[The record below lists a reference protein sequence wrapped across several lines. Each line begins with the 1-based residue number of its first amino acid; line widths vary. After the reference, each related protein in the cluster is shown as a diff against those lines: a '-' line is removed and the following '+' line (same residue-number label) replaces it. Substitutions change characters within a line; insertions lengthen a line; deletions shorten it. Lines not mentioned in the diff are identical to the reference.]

1 MSNNIIAEEVVL
13 GNEKYDFI
21 RNKNGKEYLKKIENV
36 GNQKISVI
44 LKTKGQENS
53 KDIEKYIIDVLSDL
67 YIQKNVKKLLENFFS
82 N

>member
-67 YIQKNVKKLLENFFS
+67 YIQKNVKKLL
-82 N
+82 

>member
-1 MSNNIIAEEVVL
+1 MSSNIIAEEVVL

-67 YIQKNVKKLLENFFS
+67 YIQRNVKKLL
-82 N
+82 

>member
-67 YIQKNVKKLLENFFS
+67 YNQKNVKKLL
-82 N
+82 

>member
-1 MSNNIIAEEVVL
+1 MSSNIIAEKVVL

-21 RNKNGKEYLKKIENV
+21 RNKNGEEYLKKIENV

-67 YIQKNVKKLLENFFS
+67 YIQRNVKKLL
-82 N
+82 

>member
-1 MSNNIIAEEVVL
+1 MRHNIIAEKVVL

-21 RNKNGKEYLKKIENV
+21 RNKNGEEYLKKVENV
-36 GNQKISVI
+36 GDQKINVI

-67 YIQKNVKKLLENFFS
+67 YIQRNIKKLL
-82 N
+82 

>member
-21 RNKNGKEYLKKIENV
+21 RNKNGKDYLKKIENL

-67 YIQKNVKKLLENFFS
+67 YIQKNVKKLL
-82 N
+82 

>member
-1 MSNNIIAEEVVL
+1 MSSNIIAEEVVL

-53 KDIEKYIIDVLSDL
+53 KDIEKYIIDVLSGL
-67 YIQKNVKKLLENFFS
+67 YIQRNVKKLL
-82 N
+82 